1 VREPSA
7 KRRTCRVARPSP
19 SVCCHLATPTPV
31 RRPSPSRSNLGTGS
45 HSTYHAPTTKAHGT
59 PSVAIDYGRRST
71 RRAVLH
77 AVLELP
83 RPQTSA
89 SSRRSGSASL
99 PTTRVQSGG
108 ASWWSQRTN
117 HHGSTRRTPRGH
129 VESRATLTVPKD
141 GWRSSAKQY
150 LRAPATYVSSSK
162 RQGCRCSTTLRTTWV
177 RLWHVSSRPISR
189 HGPMRPWLTSESP
202 QP

>member
-1 VREPSA
+1 M
-7 KRRTCRVARPSP
+7 
-19 SVCCHLATPTPV
+19 PTPV

-89 SSRRSGSASL
+89 SSRRFGSASL

-117 HHGSTRRTPRGH
+117 HHGSTRRTLRGH

-150 LRAPATYVSSSK
+150 LRAPRPTSRVQRGRAADVQQPSG
-162 RQGCRCSTTLRTTWV
+162 QLGCVYGMSPAGQSRAMGRCGHGLP
-177 RLWHVSSRPISR
+177 LSR
-189 HGPMRPWLTSESP
+189 HNPSGREERGVQVCGILIEPALA
-202 QP
+202 